1 MEARSRSWW
10 RSLQS
15 SNLNLA
21 VAQLQSCNT
30 ARLQVTSR
38 YLPATVQV
46 FCPRWL
52 RDSNALNFP
61 VCSVKPLVQCL
72 IKEATPISQPP
83 CLHLAMERQVL
94 VTKHLLKSLRKLL
107 KAQMSPS
114 IQQDTNLSLW
124 LPSWA
129 SQYCA
134 IRRLITS
141 CSRSIARCLNLKCQE
156 KKIKQTIWL
165 HQRIR
170 IAPRQLQSLLR
181 SSSLQTQVRKEKSL
195 AKKRL
200 RQVQR
205 QSSFETPQS
214 CAAPLWVTQSS
225 TLARTLSYHQARQ
238 LEKKHRIHCIRYHTA
253 VQLSLDLSNLI
264 AHVQMKTHPWLNKLK
279 QEAIIRSV
287 RRHLRASS

>member
-61 VCSVKPLVQCL
+61 VCSVKPQVQCL
-72 IKEATPISQPP
+72 IKEATPISQLP
-83 CLHLAMERQVL
+83 CLHLAMEKRVL
-94 VTKHLLKSLRKLL
+94 ATKHLLKSLRKLL
-107 KAQMSPS
+107 KAQMSPLT
-114 IQQDTNLSLW
+114 QQDTNLSLW

-134 IRRLITS
+134 IPRLIIS
-141 CSRSIARCLNLKCQE
+141 LSRPIARCHNPKCKE
-156 KKIKQTIWL
+156 KKIKQNKQTIWL
-165 HQRIR
+165 HRRIR
-170 IAPRQLQSLLR
+170 IALRQLLSLLK
-181 SSSLQTQVRKEKSL
+181 SSSHLTQAKKEKFL
-195 AKKRL
+195 AKKRS

-205 QSSFETPQS
+205 QSSF
-214 CAAPLWVTQSS
+214 
-225 TLARTLSYHQARQ
+225 
-238 LEKKHRIHCIRYHTA
+238 
-253 VQLSLDLSNLI
+253 
-264 AHVQMKTHPWLNKLK
+264 
-279 QEAIIRSV
+279 
-287 RRHLRASS
+287 